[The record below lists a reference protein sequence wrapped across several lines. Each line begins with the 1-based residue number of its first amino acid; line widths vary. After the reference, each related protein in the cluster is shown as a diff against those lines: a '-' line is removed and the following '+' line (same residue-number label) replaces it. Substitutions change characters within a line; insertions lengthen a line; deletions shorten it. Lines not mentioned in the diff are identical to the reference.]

1 MLAISRTLSCASAR
15 VSSLACLSVRVQA
28 VPLLQAQQPS
38 ADDVLARALLSDFG
52 DFGFVGGGRGGAL
65 GRKGVGRK
73 RVGGQEGDAGA
84 GGDRE
89 EGGGVEARRWS
100 GLVVVG
106 GGGRAGVSP
115 RLSLARLAWGVSSKV
130 LVRERAC
137 VRGMEEVG
145 QGGRRLNVMV
155 RLW

>member
-89 EGGGVEARRWS
+89 ERRRSRGEAVEWS
-100 GLVVVG
+100 G
-106 GGGRAGVSP
+106 GGGRGGESGGLPAFIPGEAGMVSFFK
-115 RLSLARLAWGVSSKV
+115 S
-130 LVRERAC
+130 AC
-137 VRGMEEVG
+137 S
-145 QGGRRLNVMV
+145 
-155 RLW
+155 